1 MEEEVKQK
9 TKKKGLV
16 AIIILAIIAIALIC
30 GVVYYSMVYTKT
42 DSTFK
47 RVIGKTI
54 DSYQQSLAK
63 EDYKTLDAT
72 MGLDIQVNPINN
84 DEDMQTIVDLIN
96 ALKIELNT
104 QIDKDQRIV
113 NVKLNSTYESENFLN
128 VEASMDAKN
137 EKMYVGLKDFFDK
150 YIDAGE

>member
-42 DSTFK
+42 DATFK

-72 MGLDIQVNPINN
+72 MGLDVQVNPINN

-113 NVKLNSTYESENFLN
+113 NVKLNSTYESENVLN
-128 VEASMDAKN
+128 V
-137 EKMYVGLKDFFDK
+137 
-150 YIDAGE
+150 